1 MSSLQVRTLLLL
13 LIPCTLPAQYS
24 RQRISHVLRG
34 EAALQRQEITTAI
47 AAFRE
52 AAGDSSPARRA
63 AAERMLGVIAWR
75 FYRQNG
81 EARVHFGNALATH
94 ADTAATLME
103 LARLATAEGRYREAF
118 ELADRA
124 RRSSTDDIDTRG
136 AILQMGHAVTEAA
149 LAARLDG
156 GDGGGSTLSDTATA
170 ATVAALRSL
179 VRQTPGRIED
189 SHQLLIA
196 SLIAGNGAAA
206 TEALD
211 SYYLIDAGDP
221 SMHSPIPAALAQLR
235 PMLADWHADGA
246 TRAERARLASALGR
260 ARFYDAA
267 GLVAPVGT
275 DVLEYAKYCRRVAR
289 EASEYYRRTLVAGER
304 PDALTRLAIRAQHDL
319 WPRLTWAGA
328 PPRFFPAAADAELA
342 RRFGALL
349 QLGITGGYYDM
360 HLGHI
365 VGDERRTVTQ
375 YGQTAQVTFV
385 ALDGMVTNGL
395 QSWAWDDAGGHG
407 GWQRRDT
414 IVQVRPIFVEHALSL
429 WASADPDR
437 REAEIR
443 NIESDSAVDWTIAR
457 ADSIGYLPGVASRL
471 HRDGRDALIDSL
483 RRAGVP
489 DSTLGREFVRVASRL
504 IRESSI
510 IAHEGRH
517 AIDDLLDPR
526 LSPEDREFRAKLS
539 EIAFAERPKMVM
551 SAIVHPNIGDATPH
565 GRANARVML
574 GLIRWMR
581 AHGSEIRGFDASLPV
596 LPQLPL
602 LTNAQ
607 LRRAFRS
614 MDPLARGR

>member
-1 MSSLQVRTLLLL
+1 MRTLLLL
-13 LIPCTLPAQYS
+13 LIPCTLHAQYS
-24 RQRISHVLRG
+24 RQRVSLVMRG
-34 EAALQRQEITTAI
+34 EAALQRQEITTAV

-52 AAGDSSPARRA
+52 AARDSVPARRA

-75 FYRQNG
+75 FYRENG
-81 EARVHFGNALATH
+81 EARVHFGNALATQ
-94 ADTAATLME
+94 ADTPATLIE
-103 LARLATAEGRYREAF
+103 LARLATVEGRYRQAF

-124 RRSSTDDIDTRG
+124 RRSAADDIDMRG
-136 AILQMGHAVTEAA
+136 AILQLGHAVTEAA
-149 LAARLDG
+149 LAVRLDG
-156 GDGGGSTLSDTATA
+156 SDAVDGALSDSA
-170 ATVAALRSL
+170 AAAAVSALRWL
-179 VRQTPGRIED
+179 VRQTPGRIQEA
-189 SHQLLIA
+189 HQLLLA
-196 SLIAGNGAAA
+196 ALAAGNGAAA
-206 TEALD
+206 AEALD
-211 SYYLIDAGDP
+211 SYYLIDAGGAA
-221 SMHSPIPAALAQLR
+221 MHSSIPAALSQLR
-235 PMLADWHADGA
+235 PMLTAWHADRA
-246 TRAERARLASALGR
+246 TRAERARLATALGR

-267 GLVAPVGT
+267 GLVAPAGT
-275 DVLEYAKYCRRVAR
+275 DIIEYAKYCRRVGR
-289 EASEYYRRTLVAGER
+289 EANEYYRRTLVAGER
-304 PDALTRLAIRAQHDL
+304 PDALTRLAIRAERDL
-319 WPRLTWAGA
+319 WPRLTWTGP
-328 PPRFFPAAADAELA
+328 PPRFYPAGAEAELG
-342 RRFGALL
+342 RRFGALI
-349 QLGITGGYYDM
+349 QLGVTGGYYDM
-360 HLGHI
+360 HLGHV

-375 YGQTAQVTFV
+375 YGQTARVTFI

-414 IVQVRPIFVEHALSL
+414 IVQVRPIFVEHALTI
-429 WASADPDR
+429 WVGADPAR
-437 REAEIR
+437 RSAEIR
-443 NIESDSAVDWTIAR
+443 NIEADSAADWTIAR
-457 ADSIGYLPGVASRL
+457 GDSIGYLPGVASRL

-517 AIDDLLDPR
+517 AIDDALDPR

-574 GLIRWMR
+574 GLIQWMR
-581 AHGSEIRGFDASLPV
+581 AHGSEIRGFDPKVPV

-602 LTNAQ
+602 LTDAQ

-614 MDPLARGR
+614 MDPLARGS

>member
-1 MSSLQVRTLLLL
+1 MMRVSPLLLL
-13 LIPCTLPAQYS
+13 LIPGTLHAQYT
-24 RQRISHVLRG
+24 RQRVSLVMRG
-34 EAALQRQEITTAI
+34 EAALQRQEITAAV
-47 AAFRE
+47 AAFGE
-52 AAGDSSPARRA
+52 AARDSVPARRA

-75 FYRQNG
+75 FYRENG
-81 EARVHFGNALATH
+81 QARVHFGNALATQ
-94 ADTAATLME
+94 ADTPATLSE
-103 LARLATAEGRYREAF
+103 LARLATAEGRYRQAY

-124 RRSSTDDIDTRG
+124 RRSSTDDIDTRQ
-136 AILQMGHAVTEAA
+136 AILQLGHAVTAAA

-156 GDGGGSTLSDTATA
+156 DDTADSALADTA
-170 ATVAALRSL
+170 AAAAVRALRTL
-179 VRQTPGRIED
+179 VRQTPGRVQEA
-189 SHQLLIA
+189 HQLLLA
-196 SLIAGNGAAA
+196 SLAAGDGAAA
-206 TEALD
+206 VEALD
-211 SYYLIDAGDP
+211 SYYLIDAAGAE
-221 SMHSPIPAALAQLR
+221 MHSSIPAALAQLR
-235 PMLADWHADGA
+235 PMLTGWHADRA
-246 TRAERARLASALGR
+246 ARAERARLASALGR
-260 ARFYDAA
+260 VRFYDAA
-267 GLVAPVGT
+267 ALVAPAGT
-275 DVLEYAKYCRRVAR
+275 DILEYAKYCRRIAR
-289 EASEYYRRTLVAGER
+289 EANEYYRRTLVASER
-304 PDALTRLAIRAQHDL
+304 PDALTRLAIRAEHDL

-328 PPRFFPAAADAELA
+328 PPRFYPAAAEVELG

-360 HLGHI
+360 HLGHV

-375 YGQTAQVTFV
+375 YGKTARVTFI

-429 WASADPDR
+429 WESADPAR
-437 REAEIR
+437 RSAEVQ
-443 NIESDSAVDWTIAR
+443 NIEADSAADWTIAR
-457 ADSIGYLPGVASRL
+457 GDSIGYLPGVASRL

-517 AIDDLLDPR
+517 AIDDALDPR

-539 EIAFAERPKMVM
+539 EIAFAARPKMVM

-581 AHGSEIRGFDASLPV
+581 AHRSEIRGFDGKLPV

-602 LTNAQ
+602 LTDAQ
-607 LRRAFRS
+607 LRQAFRS
-614 MDPLARGR
+614 MDPLARTS

>member
-1 MSSLQVRTLLLL
+1 MRVSALLLL

-24 RQRISHVLRG
+24 RQRVSLVMRG
-34 EAALQRQEITTAI
+34 EAALQRQEITAAV

-52 AAGDSSPARRA
+52 AARDTVPARRA

-75 FYRQNG
+75 FYREDG
-81 EARVHFGNALATH
+81 EARVHFGTALATR
-94 ADTAATLME
+94 ADTPATLIE
-103 LARLATAEGRYREAF
+103 LARLATAEGRYRQAY

-124 RRSSTDDIDTRG
+124 RRSSIDDIDTRN
-136 AILQMGHAVTEAA
+136 AVLQLGHAVTEAA
-149 LAARLDG
+149 LGARLDG
-156 GDGGGSTLSDTATA
+156 DDAADSALSDTAA
-170 ATVAALRSL
+170 AAAVTALRLL
-179 VRQTPGRIED
+179 VRQTPGRVQEA
-189 SHQLLIA
+189 HQLLLA
-196 SLIAGNGAAA
+196 SLIAGDGGAA

-211 SYYLIDAGDP
+211 SYYLIDATGAA
-221 SMHSPIPAALAQLR
+221 MHSAIPAALKELR
-235 PMLADWHADGA
+235 PMLAGWNADRA
-246 TRAERARLASALGR
+246 TRADRARLASSLGR

-267 GLVAPVGT
+267 GLVAPAGA

-289 EASEYYRRTLVAGER
+289 EANEYYRRTLVAGER
-304 PDALTRLAIRAQHDL
+304 PDALTRLAIHAERDL
-319 WPRLTWAGA
+319 WPRLTWKGP
-328 PPRFFPAAADAELA
+328 PPRFFPAAAEAELG

-360 HLGHI
+360 HLGHV

-375 YGQTAQVTFV
+375 YGKTARVTFI

-429 WASADPDR
+429 WVSADPAR
-437 REAEIR
+437 RSAEVR
-443 NIESDSAVDWTIAR
+443 NIEADSVADWTIAR

-517 AIDDLLDPR
+517 AIDDALDPR

-565 GRANARVML
+565 GQANARVML

-581 AHGSEIRGFDASLPV
+581 AHGSEIRGFDAKLPV

-602 LTNAQ
+602 LTDAQ

-614 MDPLARGR
+614 MDPLARAN

>member
-1 MSSLQVRTLLLL
+1 MRALLLL
-13 LIPCTLPAQYS
+13 LVPCALNAQYS
-24 RQRISHVLRG
+24 RQRVSLVLRG
-34 EAALQRQEITTAI
+34 EAALQRQEITAAV

-52 AAGDSSPARRA
+52 AARDTTPERRA

-75 FYRQNG
+75 FYNQNG
-81 EARVHFGNALATH
+81 EARLHFGNALATK
-94 ADTAATLME
+94 ADTPATLIE
-103 LARLATAEGRYREAF
+103 LARVATAEGRYRQAF
-118 ELADRA
+118 ELASRA
-124 RRSSTDDIDTRG
+124 SRSSTDDIDSRG
-136 AILQMGHAVTEAA
+136 AILQVGRAVTEAA

-156 GDGGGSTLSDTATA
+156 DDAGPNAGMDTAA
-170 ATVAALRSL
+170 AVAVGELRLL
-179 VRQTPGRIED
+179 VRQMPGRVEEA
-189 SHQLLIA
+189 HLLLLA
-196 SLIAGNGAAA
+196 ALAAGDGAAA
-206 TEALD
+206 AEALD
-211 SYYLIDAGDP
+211 SYYLIDAGGP
-221 SMHSPIPAALAQLR
+221 SMHSVIAAALAQLR
-235 PMLADWHADGA
+235 PMLAGWHAARA
-246 TRAERARLASALGR
+246 TSAERARLAAALGR

-267 GLVAPVGT
+267 GIVAPAGT
-275 DVLEYAKYCRRVAR
+275 EILAYAKYCRRVGR
-289 EASEYYRRTLVAGER
+289 EANEYYRRTLVAGER
-304 PDALTRLAIRAQHDL
+304 ADALTRLAIRAQRDL
-319 WPRLTWAGA
+319 WPHLAWTGA
-328 PPRFFPAAADAELA
+328 PPRFFPAAADAELG

-360 HLGHI
+360 HLGHV
-365 VGDERRTVTQ
+365 VGDERRSVTQ
-375 YGQTAQVTFV
+375 YGKTARVTFV

-395 QSWAWDDAGGHG
+395 QSWAWDDNGGHG

-414 IVQVRPIFVEHALSL
+414 IVQVRPVFVEHALSL
-429 WASADPDR
+429 WVSADPAR
-437 REAEIR
+437 RAGEIR
-443 NIESDSAVDWTIAR
+443 NTEADSAVDWTIAR
-457 ADSIGYLPGVASRL
+457 RDSIGYLPGVASRL

-517 AIDDLLDPR
+517 AIDDQLDPR

-539 EIAFAERPKMVM
+539 EIAFAERPKLVM

-581 AHGSEIRGFDASLPV
+581 AHASEIRGFDGKLPV

-602 LTNAQ
+602 LTDAQ

-614 MDPLARGR
+614 MDPLARAS